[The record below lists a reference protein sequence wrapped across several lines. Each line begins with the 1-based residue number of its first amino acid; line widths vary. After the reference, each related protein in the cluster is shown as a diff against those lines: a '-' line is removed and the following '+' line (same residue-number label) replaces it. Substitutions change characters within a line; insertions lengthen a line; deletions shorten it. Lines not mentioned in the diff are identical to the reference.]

1 MKNTATKITNTIAID
16 LSNLS
21 FEILSAGGG
30 GGGGGF
36 VFGICAVA
44 DGGRT
49 MMKRT
54 RSRRKR

>member
-21 FEILSAGGG
+21 LEILSAGG